1 MFLGF
6 TKILQVVLTVL
17 PVLEK
22 VAPIGKQ
29 LAALTPWDWDDKL
42 VDTLEK
48 AIAFARNVLG
58 EVEIREAQR
67 QGVEAAVKAVT
78 LGLNAEESRKAI
90 DSGLL
95 LAARAKEIRRGVR
108 QQLVNGVPVVLGD
121 RTLTTIAD
129 LKALPESTFRLIA
142 EAEYNAQKASGTGE
156 NG

>member
-29 LAALTPWDWDDKL
+29 LAALTPWDWDDKAMS
-42 VDTLEK
+42 TLEK
-48 AIAFARNVLG
+48 AITFGRNILG
-58 EVEIREAQR
+58 ETEIREAQR
-67 QGVEAAVKAVT
+67 QGVEAAIKANT
-78 LGLNAEESRKAI
+78 LGLTPDETQRAV
-90 DSGLL
+90 DSGLM
-95 LAARAKEIRRGVR
+95 LAARTKEIRRGVR

-129 LKALPESTFRLIA
+129 LKAMPNSTFRLIA
-142 EAEYNAQKASGTGE
+142 EAEYNALKAGGNTE
-156 NG
+156 